1 MVKTTMRK
9 LSFLFTVLWIVC
21 CYTIAGGGEWA
32 YLMKD
37 EHNNAHYYNKKII
50 YPSKG
55 IVGVWLKMKWSGEAR
70 SHLMNDMI
78 KKGIHSPDLSK
89 LDYTI
94 AYYKINCITYERT
107 CNSGTVYSS
116 DGKVISD
123 DNFSD
128 RWMPIDTGSLMDVAY
143 KRFCLKSKSR

>member
-9 LSFLFTVLWIVC
+9 LSLLFTVLWIVC
-21 CYTIAGGGEWA
+21 CYAIAEGGEWV
-32 YLMKD
+32 YLMND
-37 EHNNAHYYNKKII
+37 EHNNAHYYKKEMT

-55 IVGVWLKMKWSGEAR
+55 IVGVWLKMKWSKEGR
-70 SHLMNDMI
+70 SHLMNDLV

-89 LDYTI
+89 LSYTV
-94 AYYKINCITYERT
+94 AYYKINCITHENT

-123 DNFSD
+123 DKFQD

-143 KRFCLKSKSR
+143 KTFCPKSK